1 MGKELVELLNFA
13 NSFADLSGK
22 ILKKNFLK
30 KITIDEKKDGSLVT
44 NIDKEIE
51 HKFRTKLKKKFKNHG
66 VIGEEFGEENLDK
79 EFVWVID
86 PLDGTH
92 SFISGKPL
100 FGTLICCLKKN
111 QPVLGVIDIPILDKR
126 WHGASGFGVKLNT
139 KKCKRESSSKQ
150 INELIVSSTSFFM
163 FNEIQQKKI
172 KEIYDKTRFPVFGND
187 CYSYGLLLSNKIDLI
202 IEATMKPWDYL
213 AQVALINEFGGVI
226 TDWNGKK
233 LDLKSDGK
241 VIASIDSNHH
251 KNILKHL
258 N

>member
-30 KITIDEKKDGSLVT
+30 LQSMKKDGSLVT

-51 HKFRTKLKKKFKNHG
+51 HKFRTKLKKFKNHG
-66 VIGEEFGEENLDK
+66 VIGEEFGEENIEK

-150 INELIVSSTSFFM
+150 INELIVSSTSFM

-172 KEIYDKTRFPVFGND
+172 KNLR
-187 CYSYGLLLSNKIDLI
+187 
-202 IEATMKPWDYL
+202 
-213 AQVALINEFGGVI
+213 
-226 TDWNGKK
+226 
-233 LDLKSDGK
+233 
-241 VIASIDSNHH
+241 
-251 KNILKHL
+251 
-258 N
+258 